1 MIKTVLV
8 ATDGSNHAKKALSLA
23 AEIAGLAKGRLVVVH
38 SPLRDASSETLRSV
52 TNRRQLTKEMRKLL
66 DTYEVEMVAAMSSGG
81 LDPVAITIPAPPEL
95 LKAIGEQIL
104 ESARQIAIAS
114 GVPRTA
120 AFVIA
125 GEPADAILETAKR
138 QKADLIVLGT
148 RGLSDFKGFFLGS
161 VSHKVASQA
170 TCAVTTVK

>member
-8 ATDGSNHAKKALSLA
+8 ATDGSSHAKKALSLA
-23 AEIAGLAKGRLVVVH
+23 AEIAGLAKGRLVVLH
-38 SPLRDASSETLRSV
+38 SPLRDASSETLRTV
-52 TNRRQLTKEMRKLL
+52 ANRRGLSKEMRKLL
-66 DTYEVEMVAAMSSGG
+66 DTYEADMIGAMSSGG
-81 LDPVAITIPAPPEL
+81 IDPVAITIPAPPEL

-104 ESARQIAIAS
+104 ESARQVAIAAS
-114 GVPRTA
+114 VPKVSTMMIGGDA
-120 AFVIA
+120 A
-125 GEPADAILETAKR
+125 EAILDAAKR
-138 QKADLIVLGT
+138 LKADMIVLGT

>member
-23 AEIAGLAKGRLVVVH
+23 AEIAGLAKGRLIVVH
-38 SPLRDASSETLRSV
+38 SPLRDASSETLRTV
-52 TNRRQLTKEMRKLL
+52 VNRRQLSKEMRKLL
-66 DTYEVEMVAAMSSGG
+66 DTYEADMIAAMSSGG
-81 LDPVAITIPAPPEL
+81 LDPVAITIPAPQEL

-104 ESARQIAIAS
+104 DSARQVAIAA
-114 GVPRTA
+114 GVGKTTTLM
-120 AFVIA
+120 IG
-125 GEPADAILETAKR
+125 GEPADAILDLAKR
-138 QKADLIVLGT
+138 EKADLIVLGT